1 MAYIQAHKIKK
12 YMKSTI
18 LLLVSLFCC
27 SLGHSQV
34 SAKLMRYADISATQI
49 VFVYGGD
56 LWLVDRDGGTALQLT
71 HSPGEESYPR
81 FSPDGSEI
89 AYTASYNGN
98 LDVFT
103 ISVNGGLPKV
113 ITDQSWAD
121 RTVEW
126 HPDGQSILFASRR
139 EMGPR
144 SSRQFFSVSKDG
156 GHAEKLEIPYGELA
170 SYSPDGSKLAY
181 ITKITENYPF
191 KRYRGGLSSDIYI
204 YDSNTKKVVNITD
217 NIAIDG
223 KPSWAGDRIY
233 FLSDR
238 DENMRLNIW
247 SYDPATEA
255 LEQLTKFA
263 DFDISNLSAGPDALV
278 FEMGGSMY
286 TMDISDHT
294 YKPIDINII
303 SDLSVEMPHSKNV
316 SGSIGNMTAA
326 PGGKRLILESRG
338 ELFDVPVKEGYTLN
352 MTNSSG
358 AWDRDPAWSP
368 DGHHVAFWSDR
379 SGEFEI
385 YLQEYDGKK
394 ELKKLTNHNIG
405 YGYKL
410 FWSPDSKFLTY
421 IDYKNNI
428 NLIDVESGMES
439 IVDNLDWNL
448 SHPGRNGYAIEWAPD
463 SKWIT
468 YDKQGDN
475 EHGTINVYNLESKE
489 VNRVTSGFYDDSNPV
504 FSKDGKYLY
513 YTTNRNLSPHY
524 SDMGDGTWVYPNA
537 TQIAVLPLTKEVP
550 HLLGAKNDEVK
561 LEPKEDDKKE
571 EEADKSDDKEKGKKK
586 KKGNKK
592 DKEDKEDEKE
602 GKDEEKEDEGVKVT
616 IDFDDIE
623 SRLFILPVDAG
634 NLGGLMAFED
644 GLGYVR
650 FPNTGSEG
658 REVSLKLY
666 NFEDR
671 EESVIIENVNG
682 SALTA
687 DGKQIIVRSQ
697 GGIGIINPK
706 PGQKIKDRVPTDGM
720 VMNHIPREEWRQL
733 FNDAWRRHRDF
744 FYDPN
749 MHGID
754 WDAMRARYGALIED
768 ARTRWDVNF
777 IISNLSA
784 ELSAGHTYTFGGD
797 TEQVERQN
805 TGYLGVDW
813 ELDGDKYRIKR
824 IVRPAAWDTDVRSPL
839 DKAGISVSA
848 GDYVHSVN
856 GIVLSA
862 DKEAYAAF
870 SNLGGKTASI
880 LVSSTGKLED
890 AKEHVIECLRIN
902 DESRLRHLEWI
913 ENNRKEVEKLSGGK
927 LGYIYMTNT
936 AGQGQMELVRMFYG
950 QLEKEGFIIDE
961 RFNGGGQLADRFLE
975 LLQRPVVY
983 NLHWRHGRDHTHPT
997 KTNQGPMG
1005 MLINGW
1011 AGSGGDGLPWAFQEL
1026 KAGPIVGER
1035 TLGILV
1041 GPATRHA
1048 LIDGGGIT
1056 VPGARL
1062 YDNDGHW
1069 FWEGEGVAPDI
1080 KVWDD
1085 PNILMQGRDPQIE
1098 RVVSEVMELLKTNPG
1113 VRTPAPALEDR
1124 SAKGQ
1129 SGN

>member
-1 MAYIQAHKIKK
+1 MK
-12 YMKSTI
+12 YS
-18 LLLVSLFCC
+18 LVLLVSLFFCYQ
-27 SLGHSQV
+27 GQSQV
-34 SAKLMRYADISATQI
+34 SAKLMRYADISETQI

-56 LWLVDRDGGTALQLT
+56 LWLVDRSGGTALQLT
-71 HSPGEESYPR
+71 HSLGEESYPR
-81 FSPDGSEI
+81 FSPDGTEI

-103 ISVNGGLPKV
+103 IPVIGGIPKV
-113 ITDQSWAD
+113 ITSQSWAD
-121 RTVEW
+121 RTIDW

-139 EMGPR
+139 EIGPR
-144 SSRQFFSVSKDG
+144 SSRQFFSVSKEG
-156 GHAEKLEIPYGELA
+156 GHAEKLPIPYGELA

-191 KRYRGGLSSDIYI
+191 KRYRGGLTSDIYI
-204 YDSNTKKVVNITD
+204 YDTASKEIKNITD

-223 KPSWAGDRIY
+223 KPSWAGERLY

-238 DENMRLNIW
+238 DEHMRLNIW
-247 SYDPATEA
+247 SYDPMTKA
-255 LEQLTKFA
+255 LEQLTKFT

-278 FEMGGSMY
+278 FEMGG
-286 TMDISDHT
+286 TMHTMNLSDHT
-294 YKPIDINII
+294 YQPVEIQII
-303 SDLSVEMPHSKNV
+303 SDLSVEMPRAKNV
-316 SGSIGNMTAA
+316 SGSIRNMTAA
-326 PGGKRLILESRG
+326 PGGKRLVLESRG
-338 ELFDVPVKEGYTLN
+338 ELFDVPVKEGVTLN
-352 MTNSSG
+352 MTKSSG
-358 AWDRDPAWSP
+358 AWDRNPSWSP
-368 DGHHVAFWSDR
+368 DGHNIAFWSDR
-379 SGEFEI
+379 SGENEI

-394 ELKKLTNHNIG
+394 ELRKLTNHNIG
-405 YGYKL
+405 YGYRL
-410 FWSPDSKFLTY
+410 YWSPDNKYLTY

-428 NLIDVESGMES
+428 NLIDVATGAES
-439 IVDNLDWNL
+439 IVDNMDWNV
-448 SHPGRNGYAIEWAPD
+448 SHPGRNGFGIEWSPD
-463 SKWIT
+463 SKWLT
-468 YDKQGDN
+468 YEKSGDN
-475 EHGTINVYNLESKE
+475 SSGAIYVYNLESKE
-489 VNRVTSGFYDDSNPV
+489 VSRATSDFYDDSNPV
-504 FSKDGKYLY
+504 FSKDGKYLF

-524 SDMGDGTWVYPNA
+524 SDMNDGTWVYPNA
-537 TQIAVLPLTKEVP
+537 TQIGVLPLTKEVG

-561 LEPKEDDKKE
+561 LEPKEDKKEDEEAIEEKEKDKK
-571 EEADKSDDKEKGKKK
+571 KKK
-586 KKGNKK
+586 KKGDKK
-592 DKEDKEDEKE
+592 DDKEEKDEKDD
-602 GKDEEKEDEGVKVT
+602 DEKEKEDEGVKVE
-616 IDFDDIE
+616 IDLEDIE
-623 SRLFILPVDAG
+623 SRLFLLPIDAG
-634 NLGGLMAFED
+634 NIGGLMAFED
-644 GLGYVR
+644 GLAYVR
-650 FPNTGSEG
+650 LPNTGSEKE
-658 REVSLKLY
+658 EVAIMLY

-671 EESVIIENVNG
+671 EESAIMENVNG
-682 SALTA
+682 SELTA
-687 DGKQIIVRSQ
+687 DGKKIIVRTR

-720 VMNHIPREEWRQL
+720 VMNHVPREEWRQL

-754 WDAMRARYGALIED
+754 WKAMKDRYGALIED

-777 IISNLSA
+777 VISNLAA

-797 TEQVERQN
+797 TEQTERQN

-813 ELDGDKYRIKR
+813 ELEGDMYRIKR

-839 DKAGISVSA
+839 DVAGVNVKV

-856 GIVLSA
+856 GNELSS
-862 DKEAYAAF
+862 DQEAYAAF
-870 SNLGGKTASI
+870 NNLGGKTASI
-880 LVSSTGKLED
+880 LVSSAGKIDSATKYL
-890 AKEHVIECLRIN
+890 VQCLRIG

-913 ENNRKEVEKLSGGK
+913 ENNRKKVEELSDGK
-927 LGYIYMTNT
+927 LGYIYMSNT
-936 AGQGQMELVRMFYG
+936 GGQGQMELVRMYYG
-950 QLEKEGFIIDE
+950 QLDKEGFIIDE

-983 NLHWRHGRDHTHPT
+983 NLHWRHGRDHIHPT
-997 KTNQGPMG
+997 KANPGPMG

-1026 KAGPIVGER
+1026 EAGPIVGER

-1041 GPATRHA
+1041 GPATRHR

-1085 PNILMQGRDPQIE
+1085 PNLLMQDRDPQIE
-1098 RVVSEVMELLKTNPG
+1098 RVVSEVMELLKTEPG

-1124 SAKGQ
+1124 TAKGQ
-1129 SGN
+1129 RGK